1 LELPGGNFSFA
12 ACSVR
17 ALISMKAK

>member
-17 ALISMKAK
+17 ALISMKAQ